1 MPLATHVLLVRHG
14 QSKGNAE
21 RRFGGHTATPLSA
34 RGRDQAAATA
44 RTLKS
49 ESITVIFSSD
59 LARALD
65 TARPLA
71 NMTGLAVHGTTAFRE
86 RDVGVM
92 EGLTFEDAAQQHPE
106 QYAALLHRDF
116 EHVLS
121 GGESYRQLLDR
132 ARQKLDEIIEEH
144 RGGRVAVFSHTG
156 TICILALHLM
166 GALDAPELKPVWISS
181 ANCGTMVLSAYSQST
196 IHVISLRC
204 NSHVCR
210 LLYLALNAETKF
222 HSPHSAVRIA
232 GAPASSGMSL
242 MLIEPMNVRP

>member
-1 MPLATHVLLVRHG
+1 MPLVTNVLLIRHG

-34 RGRDQAAATA
+34 RGRNQAEATA

-49 ESITVIFSSD
+49 ESLTAIYSSD
-59 LARALD
+59 LARALE
-65 TARPLA
+65 TAKPLA
-71 NMTGLAVHGTTAFRE
+71 NMTGLTVQSTTAFRE

-106 QYAALLHRDF
+106 QYAALLRRDF
-116 EHVLS
+116 EYVLT

-132 ARQKLDEIIEEH
+132 AVQKLDAIIEEH
-144 RGGRVAVFSHTG
+144 RGGKIVVFSHTG

-181 ANCGTMVLSAYSQST
+181 ANCG
-196 IHVISLRC
+196 I
-204 NSHVCR
+204 
-210 LLYLALNAETKF
+210 TKF
-222 HSPHSAVRIA
+222 ELRDDGFVRVLAVNDTSHL
-232 GAPASSGMSL
+232 PKT
-242 MLIEPMNVRP
+242 

>member
-1 MPLATHVLLVRHG
+1 MPLVTNVTNVLLIRHG

-34 RGRDQAAATA
+34 RGRNQAEPTA

-49 ESITVIFSSD
+49 ESLTAIYSSD
-59 LARALD
+59 LARAMD
-65 TARPLA
+65 TAKPLA
-71 NMTGLAVHGTTAFRE
+71 NMTRLPVQGTSAFRE

-106 QYAALLHRDF
+106 QYAALLRRDF
-116 EHVLS
+116 EYVLT

-132 ARQKLDEIIEEH
+132 ARQKLDEIIEEN
-144 RGGRVAVFSHTG
+144 RGGKIAVFSHTG

-181 ANCGTMVLSAYSQST
+181 ANCGITRFELRDDGFVRVLT
-196 IHVISLRC
+196 V
-204 NSHVCR
+204 NDTSH
-210 LLYLALNAETKF
+210 LAHL
-222 HSPHSAVRIA
+222 
-232 GAPASSGMSL
+232 
-242 MLIEPMNVRP
+242 